1 MTDIIRWGIIGLG
14 SISRKFAAGLQA
26 APDAECYAVASR
38 SQQKAAAFGEEFGAA
53 ECYGSYA
60 ALAGDPNVDVVYIG
74 TPHTFH
80 KPHTLLC
87 LNNGKH
93 VLCEKPFAVNRREA
107 QEMAALARE
116 KKLFLM
122 DAMWTRCFPAMVKLR
137 ELLAE
142 NAIGDVML
150 VQVDFGYRMGQIL
163 PEHRS
168 FNPQLAGGA
177 LLDVGIYCLYLA
189 SMVYGGRQ
197 PADIVSQHTLG
208 STGVDELSVS
218 VFKYSDNEMAAITTA
233 IRMNTPHEA
242 RIIGAKG
249 YISIADWW
257 HPTRMTLQMS
267 GQEAKTLDFP
277 LAGNGYNYEAVEVG
291 RCLRAG
297 LTESSIVPLDETLAI
312 MATMDRMRRQWGL
325 RYPTER

>member
-1 MTDIIRWGIIGLG
+1 MTDVIRWGLIGLG
-14 SISRKFAAGLQA
+14 SISRKFAVGLQA

-53 ECYGSYA
+53 KCYGSYA
-60 ALAGDPNVDVVYIG
+60 ALANDPNVDAVYIG
-74 TPHTFH
+74 TPHTLH
-80 KPHTLLC
+80 KSNTLLC
-87 LNNGKH
+87 LHGGRH

-107 QEMAALARE
+107 QEMVELARE

-122 DAMWTRCFPAMVKLR
+122 DAMWTRCFPAMAKLR
-137 ELLAE
+137 QLLAE
-142 NAIGDVML
+142 KVIGDVML
-150 VQVDFGYRMGQIL
+150 VQVDFGYRMGQVL
-163 PEHRS
+163 PEHRI
-168 FNPQLAGGA
+168 FNPHLAGGA
-177 LLDVGIYCLYLA
+177 LLDVGVYCLYLA
-189 SMVYGGRQ
+189 SMVYGRQ

-257 HPTRMTLQMS
+257 HPTRMTLQIS
-267 GQEAKTLDFP
+267 GQEAETLDFA
-277 LAGNGYNYEAVEVG
+277 LAGNGYNYEAAEVG
-291 RCLRAG
+291 RCIRAG
-297 LTESSIVPLDETLAI
+297 LTESSVVPLDETLAI
-312 MATMDRMRRQWGL
+312 MTTMDRMRRQWGL
-325 RYPTER
+325 RYPTEH